1 MALDDGRVVSNFIAQ
16 VSTFWP
22 RRGGAWTDL
31 KKKTKSLRGE
41 PMTIM
46 EPGTQTRSF
55 TYVADLVDGLMKL
68 MEGEHTGPINLGN
81 PVEFTIA
88 ELAETIKEH
97 IVPGAQIKYIPNTPD
112 DPKQRKPIITKAQTL
127 LGWEPTI
134 QLKDGLVPM
143 AIDIAERLNLPLPEN
158 LQAKK

>member
-1 MALDDGRVVSNFIAQ
+1 
-16 VSTFWP
+16 
-22 RRGGAWTDL
+22 
-31 KKKTKSLRGE
+31 
-41 PMTIM
+41 M

-112 DPKQRKPIITKAQTL
+112 DPTQRKPIITKAQTL
-127 LGWEPTI
+127 LGWEPTV

-158 LQAKK
+158 LQAKKK